1 MPAEAPA
8 TTEPKG
14 LNPMRS
20 IVAGLFPADMG
31 AANADQVAQQNLD
44 RVQKQSRV
52 RTPSPGSPPAP
63 AKALPPASP
72 QLKALEAFAGGA
84 GQAPSPA
91 DPAAPEG
98 GERPSFEVLPE
109 APPQVEPPAPPV
121 DALETPTPETKVE
134 GFDDEL
140 LAALDEKAPIKPVAE
155 TKPEAAVADP
165 AVEDPEAPV
174 VIPKKAEEMQ
184 QALIKVSKELRA
196 AKKENTQL
204 KAKGSIDTAAVAVEP
219 LQQQIQRQEQEIN
232 QLRNIAASAD
242 LMQDPEIQRRYVQP
256 LQMAETF
263 ITDTAKANEGMSARD
278 LFAAAG
284 EADPAKRHAAVRAAC
299 SDLHPSD
306 AIRVEQAVDAMV
318 TLNGD
323 LSNIKQNAGKIKEI
337 RQKEQQTQQ
346 IAQQAQW
353 RAASVKAY
361 DEVCSEAMENPVI
374 ARFVQKNPELRKE
387 LETARDMAKKA
398 ELETQW
404 GSQHKT
410 RAQTLFD
417 SHALPV
423 MRKAYEGTI
432 RDLMVELKKEKAK
445 TINLRAGTGL
455 SGNPRSTYTPPA
467 ANNGKPQTTEQ
478 MVKSIMGPALRGG

>member
-1 MPAEAPA
+1 MAIEAPPS
-8 TTEPKG
+8 TEPKG
-14 LNPMRS
+14 LNTMRS
-20 IVAGLFPADMG
+20 VVEGLFPKDMG

-44 RVQKQSRV
+44 RVQNKSRE
-52 RTPSPGSPPAP
+52 RTSSPGNPAVP
-63 AKALPPASP
+63 TKALPPASS

-84 GQAPSPA
+84 GQAA
-91 DPAAPEG
+91 PAAEPAPEN
-98 GERPSFEVLPE
+98 GERPSFEILPE
-109 APPQVEPPAPPV
+109 APPQAEPPAPP
-121 DALETPTPETKVE
+121 AEAPAPEPEVKIE
-134 GFDDEL
+134 GFDDDL
-140 LAALDEKAPIKPVAE
+140 LAALDEKAPAKPAAE
-155 TKPEAAVADP
+155 TKPEALGADAV
-165 AVEDPEAPV
+165 VEDLEAPV

-196 AKKENTQL
+196 IKKENTQL
-204 KAKGSIDTAAVAVEP
+204 KSKGSIDTAAAAVEP
-219 LQQQIQRQEQEIN
+219 LQQRIQQYEQEMV

-256 LQMAETF
+256 LQMAEQF

-284 EADPAKRHAAVRAAC
+284 EADSTKRHAAVRAAC

-306 AIRVEQAVDAMV
+306 AIRVEQAVDALV

-323 LSNIKQNAGKIKEI
+323 LSGIKQNAGKIKEL

-353 RAASVKAY
+353 RSASIKAY
-361 DEVCSEAMENPVI
+361 DEVCTEAMENPVI
-374 ARFVQKNPELRKE
+374 AQFVKKNPELRKE
-387 LETARDMAKKA
+387 LEGARDMAKKA

-432 RDLMVELKKEKAK
+432 RDLMKELKTEKAK
-445 TINLRAGTGL
+445 NINLRAGTGL
-455 SGNPRSTYTPPA
+455 SSNPRSTYTPPP
-467 ANNGKPQTTEQ
+467 ANNGKPQSTEQ
-478 MVKSIMGPALRGG
+478 LVKGIFGAALRGG

>member
-1 MPAEAPA
+1 MALEAPPS
-8 TTEPKG
+8 TEPKG

-31 AANADQVAQQNLD
+31 AANADQVAEQNLA
-44 RVQKQSRV
+44 RVQGKSRE
-52 RTPSPGSPPAP
+52 RTSSPANPPAP

-72 QLKALEAFAGGA
+72 QLKALEAFAGGNNP
-84 GQAPSPA
+84 APA
-91 DPAAPEG
+91 EPAAEP
-98 GERPSFEVLPE
+98 GERPSFEVPAE
-109 APPQVEPPAPPV
+109 APPQPEPPVPVAEPEAPE
-121 DALETPTPETKVE
+121 AKIE

-140 LAALDEKAPIKPVAE
+140 LAALDEKVPVKPAAE
-155 TKPEAAVADP
+155 PKPEVPAADVV
-165 AVEDPEAPV
+165 VEDPEAPV

-196 AKKENTQL
+196 VKKENAQI
-204 KAKGSIDTAAVAVEP
+204 KAKGSIDTAAAAVEP
-219 LQQQIQRQEQEIN
+219 LQQQLQQKDQEI
-232 QLRNIAASAD
+232 QHLRNIAASAD

-256 LQMAETF
+256 LQMAEQF

-306 AIRVEQAVDAMV
+306 AIRVEQAVDALV
-318 TLNGD
+318 TLSGD
-323 LSNIKQNAGKIKEI
+323 LSGIKQNAGKIKEI

-353 RAASVKAY
+353 RAASIKAY
-361 DEVCSEAMENPVI
+361 DEVCTEAMENPVI
-374 ARFVQKNPELRKE
+374 AQFVKKNPELKKE
-387 LETARDMAKKA
+387 LEGAREMAKKA

-432 RDLMVELKKEKAK
+432 RDLMKELKTEKAK
-445 TINLRAGTGL
+445 NINLRAGTGL
-455 SGNPRSTYTPPA
+455 SSNPRSTYTPPP
-467 ANNGKPQTTEQ
+467 ANDGKPQSTEQ
-478 MVKSIMGPALRGG
+478 MVKSVLGSALRGG

>member
-1 MPAEAPA
+1 MALEAPPS
-8 TTEPKG
+8 TEPKG
-14 LNPMRS
+14 LNTMRS
-20 IVAGLFPADMG
+20 VVEGLFPKDMG
-31 AANADQVAQQNLD
+31 AANADHVAQQNLD
-44 RVQKQSRV
+44 RVQNKSRE
-52 RTPSPGSPPAP
+52 RTSSPGNPPAP
-63 AKALPPASP
+63 TKALPPASP

-84 GQAPSPA
+84 GQAA
-91 DPAAPEG
+91 PAAEPVPEN

-109 APPQVEPPAPPV
+109 APPQAEPPAPSAEAPEGP
-121 DALETPTPETKVE
+121 AAETKIE

-140 LAALDEKAPIKPVAE
+140 LAALDEKAPAKPAAE
-155 TKPEAAVADP
+155 TKPEAPVADP
-165 AVEDPEAPV
+165 VAEDPDAPV
-174 VIPKKAEEMQ
+174 VIPKTAEAMQ
-184 QALIKVSKELRA
+184 QAVIKLSKELRA
-196 AKKENTQL
+196 TKKENAQL
-204 KAKGSIDTAAVAVEP
+204 KTKGSIDTAAVAVEP
-219 LQQQIQRQEQEIN
+219 FQQRIQQQEQEIA

-256 LQMAETF
+256 LQMAEQF

-284 EADPAKRHAAVRAAC
+284 EADPTKRHAAVRAAC

-323 LSNIKQNAGKIKEI
+323 LSGIKQNAGKIKEI
-337 RQKEQQTQQ
+337 RQKEVQTQQ

-353 RAASVKAY
+353 RSASIKAY
-361 DEVCSEAMENPVI
+361 DEVCTEAMENPVI
-374 ARFVQKNPELRKE
+374 AQFVKKNPELRKE
-387 LETARDMAKKA
+387 LEGARDMAKKA

-432 RDLMVELKKEKAK
+432 RDLMKELKTEKAK
-445 TINLRAGTGL
+445 NINLRAGTGL
-455 SGNPRSTYTPPA
+455 SSNPRAAYVPPP
-467 ANNGKPQTTEQ
+467 ANNGKPQSTEQ
-478 MVKSIMGPALRGG
+478 MVKGIFGAALRGG